1 MSPLNAIHPALSDSL
16 RSVFQ
21 FPRVERLHIWSY
33 ILKFPATSII
43 PVLSLC
49 LPGYCVH
56 PVRVI
61 YCSFT
66 EESCAASRSVLKC
79 LFLCDCFLLKF
90 MAALHHS
97 FFFIFLFSFSI
108 FSLHRCEGTGLMRFF
123 PSMLLAQKHRVTMPT
138 TGWILILALLV
149 AQQVRLFLPEQGCR
163 GSLFQ
168 SHPLFQ
174 TSRFDSQVNHLMLG
188 KKNKNN

>member
-1 MSPLNAIHPALSDSL
+1 M
-16 RSVFQ
+16 
-21 FPRVERLHIWSY
+21 HIWSY

-56 PVRVI
+56 PVRGI
-61 YCSFT
+61 YCSST
-66 EESCAASRSVLKC
+66 EESCAASRRVLKW
-79 LFLCDCFLLKF
+79 LFLCDCFLLKL

-97 FFFIFLFSFSI
+97 SFFKKKNISFSI
-108 FSLHRCEGTGLMRFF
+108 FSLHRCEGTGLMSFF
-123 PSMLLAQKHRVTMPT
+123 PSMPLAQNRRVTMPT

-149 AQQVRLFLPEQGCR
+149 AQQVQFFLPEQGCR

-174 TSRFDSQVNHLMLG
+174 TSRFGSQVNHLMLC
-188 KKNKNN
+188 KKNKKNVIFLPKSCFVLTLKDATLI